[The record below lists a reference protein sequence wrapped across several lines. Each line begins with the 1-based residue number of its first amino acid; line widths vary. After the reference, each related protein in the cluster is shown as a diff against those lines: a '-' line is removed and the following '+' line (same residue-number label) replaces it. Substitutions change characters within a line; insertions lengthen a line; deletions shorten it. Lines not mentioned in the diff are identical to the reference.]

1 MRTSSRN
8 RCFGKWCWKKWF
20 ERYVILNNRGKVGNI
35 GEIYDSRGCRLYP
48 VGGECFLSMQGWM
61 KLFGAAC
68 ILCGAAGTGIWF
80 SGRYRQR
87 ILELEQLKQMVFL
100 FKGADPVCQ
109 RAAAGSAGNRGKTG
123 GRSPWKPVSGN
134 SGYSGIA
141 AREPFSAIWRNA
153 VSEMEGK
160 TALSKSD
167 RQTLENLGEHL
178 GFLDRETQER
188 TLLLYLEQVDTE
200 LQVLREHRQE
210 RCRLYTSLGGDGRP
224 VPCGDPG
231 LMEGTYGSESDFFA
245 LPRWESWY
253 L

>member
-1 MRTSSRN
+1 M
-8 RCFGKWCWKKWF
+8 
-20 ERYVILNNRGKVGNI
+20 
-35 GEIYDSRGCRLYP
+35 
-48 VGGECFLSMQGWM
+48 SMQGWM

-68 ILCGAAGTGIWF
+68 ILCGAAGDRNLVFRAVPAADSGAGAVKTDGI
-80 SGRYRQR
+80 S
-87 ILELEQLKQMVFL
+87 

-109 RAAAGSAGNRGKTG
+109 RAAAGSAGNPVGKRVDGVLGSLFLET
-123 GRSPWKPVSGN
+123 
-134 SGYSGIA
+134 A
-141 AREPFSAIWRNA
+141 ATLESQPGEPFSAIWRNA

-210 RCRLYTSLGGDGRP
+210 RCRLYTSLGVMG
-224 VPCGDPG
+224 G
-231 LMEGTYGSESDFFA
+231 LFLA
-245 LPRWESWY
+245 VILV
-253 L
+253 

>member
-1 MRTSSRN
+1 MVLE
-8 RCFGKWCWKKWF
+8 KWF

-123 GRSPWKPVSGN
+123 GRSPGSLFLET
-134 SGYSGIA
+134 A
-141 AREPFSAIWRNA
+141 ATLESQPGEPFSAIWRNA

-188 TLLLYLEQVDTE
+188 TLLFVPGT
-200 LQVLREHRQE
+200 
-210 RCRLYTSLGGDGRP
+210 GGHGAA
-224 VPCGDPG
+224 GFA
-231 LMEGTYGSESDFFA
+231 GTPAGAVQAVYKPWG
-245 LPRWESWY
+245 
-253 L
+253 